1 MQVQTLTIPD
11 GVGSLPVSGVEAAG
25 FKAISWRGNDLLVQ
39 MQNGNVL
46 LFKGAHAT
54 RIAGKN
60 PLLVFDDLSISLN
73 HFSGP
78 APEALAPPNSS
89 ALTGNPLRDKAKKKP
104 SRPTR
109 AEKIALEAEN
119 ALWVSEAFEHI
130 AKENAIAATLVNP
143 VTDSTS
149 SIQTAISSTSTEL
162 TDSLDSK
169 DLSAPKAMADTP
181 VAQMVQVSEPL
192 PTSSVMASAGGNW
205 VFYALGAGVAG
216 AGLSG
221 KKNKPTNPDPVADNA
236 TPAAAN
242 RAPSG
247 SDKTLA
253 IAEDSSYTLLAS
265 DFGFIDAS
273 GDNNALKSITITAL
287 PAAGTL
293 QLNWV
298 NVITNQVIPVAAL
311 SGLQFKPASNANG
324 NAYSSIKFKLTDD
337 GGTVDGGADTSTEKT
352 LTFNVSSV
360 DDAPTAVG
368 TVPTQSG
375 QVASVFTTLNLS
387 PSFTDVDAG
396 NQFSYA
402 VTSGTLPVG
411 LALNQS
417 TGTISGTPTA
427 ASTAAVTVTATDS
440 GGLTAVQSFNF
451 NLLPVTITPPLALD
465 TAVPSW
471 ISSTDYAI
479 NTSGLSI
486 TNPSMGIASL
496 ISNDGLDTASG
507 LITPQIQASWLP
519 MTVNDT
525 QRPTGRSSAAALSL
539 SYAFQDTGALYQN
552 DLNDSNVEKSVQ
564 ANMSYTPLE
573 KAFVREVYA
582 NFASFAN
589 LVFTENTGANSQQY
603 ANAGGADIRLFKGT
617 FAEYGVTNSTLGFA
631 YQPGQYNSKTVDN
644 SGNFFLVTN
653 ALAYPKAN
661 AFGFAYGLEKQTV
674 THELGHALGLD
685 HPFANTALA
694 LEGWYGEVDPRTLAA
709 NRLAT
714 VTGGSYDTPLTDT
727 PQESLMSYYKPFE
740 AFIGISN
747 ALLPAQS
754 EVYTPWKA
762 GVYDIAAL
770 QHLYGANMSYN
781 TTDTVYSY
789 DGNIPV
795 FDTIWDARG
804 NDTLT
809 QLGNQAAVI
818 DLRGGDHMSRMGLFS
833 GAKYVFS
840 ETILETDLKG
850 TNTGRADITGMKAIY
865 TSGGVVNQVGYLSR
879 TNNNSEWTYLT
890 DPTMPT
896 GLAVELIATF
906 DFYDASGVM
915 VANDQTRT
923 IANLPKI
930 GVVDSS
936 MGFNVGIA
944 FGVVIENAVGG
955 DGNDVIW
962 GNAAANRMTT
972 GAGTDR
978 VKYDLG
984 GNINGD
990 TLTDFTNVD
999 LLDLSAL
1006 RLTTNQQT
1014 QINWDASSN
1023 RLTYIDPVQAA
1034 NSWSLTI
1041 NGSFSTAQ
1049 LVLA

>member
-1 MQVQTLTIPD
+1 
-11 GVGSLPVSGVEAAG
+11 
-25 FKAISWRGNDLLVQ
+25 
-39 MQNGNVL
+39 
-46 LFKGAHAT
+46 
-54 RIAGKN
+54 
-60 PLLVFDDLSISLN
+60 
-73 HFSGP
+73 
-78 APEALAPPNSS
+78 
-89 ALTGNPLRDKAKKKP
+89 
-104 SRPTR
+104 
-109 AEKIALEAEN
+109 
-119 ALWVSEAFEHI
+119 
-130 AKENAIAATLVNP
+130 
-143 VTDSTS
+143 
-149 SIQTAISSTSTEL
+149 
-162 TDSLDSK
+162 
-169 DLSAPKAMADTP
+169 
-181 VAQMVQVSEPL
+181 
-192 PTSSVMASAGGNW
+192 
-205 VFYALGAGVAG
+205 
-216 AGLSG
+216 
-221 KKNKPTNPDPVADNA
+221 
-236 TPAAAN
+236 
-242 RAPSG
+242 
-247 SDKTLA
+247 
-253 IAEDSSYTLLAS
+253 
-265 DFGFIDAS
+265 
-273 GDNNALKSITITAL
+273 
-287 PAAGTL
+287 
-293 QLNWV
+293 
-298 NVITNQVIPVAAL
+298 
-311 SGLQFKPASNANG
+311 
-324 NAYSSIKFKLTDD
+324 
-337 GGTVDGGADTSTEKT
+337 
-352 LTFNVSSV
+352 
-360 DDAPTAVG
+360 
-368 TVPTQSG
+368 
-375 QVASVFTTLNLS
+375 
-387 PSFTDVDAG
+387 
-396 NQFSYA
+396 
-402 VTSGTLPVG
+402 
-411 LALNQS
+411 
-417 TGTISGTPTA
+417 
-427 ASTAAVTVTATDS
+427 
-440 GGLTAVQSFNF
+440 
-451 NLLPVTITPPLALD
+451 
-465 TAVPSW
+465 
-471 ISSTDYAI
+471 
-479 NTSGLSI
+479 
-486 TNPSMGIASL
+486 
-496 ISNDGLDTASG
+496 
-507 LITPQIQASWLP
+507 

-589 LVFTENTGANSQQY
+589 LVFTENTGTNSQQY
-603 ANAGGADIRLFKGT
+603 ANAGGADMRLFKGT

-631 YQPGQYNSKTVDN
+631 YQPGQYDSKTVDN

-653 ALAYPKAN
+653 ALAYPTAN

-685 HPFANTALA
+685 HPFENTTLA
-694 LEGWYGEVDPRTLAA
+694 LEGWYGETKTTERAA
-709 NRLAT
+709 NRLGT

-795 FDTIWDARG
+795 FDTIWDAQG

-896 GLAVELIATF
+896 GVDVELIATY
-906 DFYDASGVM
+906 DVYDASE
-915 VANDQTRT
+915 AKLDSDRT
-923 IANLPKI
+923 VKVANLPGI
-930 GVVDSS
+930 GVVDDS
-936 MGFNVGIA
+936 MRFNIGIA
-944 FGVVIENAVGG
+944 HGVVIENAVGG
-955 DGNDVIW
+955 GGNDVIW
-962 GNAAANRMTT
+962 GNATANRITT

-984 GNINGD
+984 ANINGD
-990 TLTDFTNVD
+990 TLADFSNVD

-1006 RLTTNQQT
+1006 RLTPNQQT

-1023 RLTYIDPVQAA
+1023 RLTYIDPAQAA

>member
-1 MQVQTLTIPD
+1 
-11 GVGSLPVSGVEAAG
+11 
-25 FKAISWRGNDLLVQ
+25 
-39 MQNGNVL
+39 
-46 LFKGAHAT
+46 
-54 RIAGKN
+54 
-60 PLLVFDDLSISLN
+60 
-73 HFSGP
+73 
-78 APEALAPPNSS
+78 
-89 ALTGNPLRDKAKKKP
+89 
-104 SRPTR
+104 
-109 AEKIALEAEN
+109 
-119 ALWVSEAFEHI
+119 
-130 AKENAIAATLVNP
+130 
-143 VTDSTS
+143 
-149 SIQTAISSTSTEL
+149 
-162 TDSLDSK
+162 
-169 DLSAPKAMADTP
+169 
-181 VAQMVQVSEPL
+181 
-192 PTSSVMASAGGNW
+192 MASAGSNW
-205 VFYALGAGVAG
+205 VFYALGAGVGVAG
-216 AGLSG
+216 AALGG
-221 KKNKPTNPDPVADNA
+221 KKNKPINPDPVADNA
-236 TPAAAN
+236 APAAANNASVATNTAPKSVGTVAVQSGKVGSAFASLNLSPSFADVDAGNQFTYTVTSGSLPAGLTLNQSTGTITGSPTAASTATVTVTATDSGGLVTTQTVQFNIPALPN

-247 SDKTLA
+247 SDKTLE
-253 IAEDSSYTLLAS
+253 IAEDSSYNLRAS
-265 DFGFIDAS
+265 DFGFADAL
-273 GDNNALKSITITAL
+273 GGNNALKSITITAL

-293 QLNWV
+293 QLNRV
-298 NVITNQVIPVAAL
+298 DVSANQVIPVAAL

-337 GGTVDGGADTSTEKT
+337 GGTADSGADTSTEKT

-360 DDAPTAVG
+360 NDAPTAVG

-375 QVASVFTTLNLS
+375 QVGSVFTTLNLTN
-387 PSFTDVDAG
+387 SFADVDAG
-396 NQFSYA
+396 NQFAYA
-402 VTSGTLPVG
+402 VTSGTLPLG
-411 LALNQS
+411 LTLNQS

-427 ASTAAVTVTATDS
+427 ASTATVAVTAKDS
-440 GGLTAVQSFNF
+440 EGLTAVQSFNF

-471 ISSTDYAI
+471 IASTDYVI
-479 NTSGLSI
+479 NTTGLSI
-486 TNPSMGIASL
+486 TDPSMGIASL
-496 ISNDGLDTASG
+496 ISNDGLDTTSG

-519 MTVNDT
+519 MAPSDV

-539 SYAFQDTGALYQN
+539 SYAFQDPGARYL
-552 DLNDSNVEKSVQ
+552 DSSPTEKTVQ
-564 ANMSYTPLE
+564 AGMNYSVE
-573 KAFVREVYA
+573 EQAFVRDVFA
-582 NFASFAN
+582 NFASFSN
-589 LVFTENTGANSQQY
+589 VVFSENVSANSQQY
-603 ANAGGADIRLFKGT
+603 AAAGGADLRLFKGT
-617 FAEYGVTNSTLGFA
+617 VAEYGVTNSTLGFA
-631 YQPGQYNSKTVDN
+631 YQPGQYDSKTVDS
-644 SGNFFLVTN
+644 SGNFFLVTD

-674 THELGHALGLD
+674 THELGHAMGLD
-685 HPFANTALA
+685 HPFENTTLA
-694 LEGWYGEVDPRTLAA
+694 LEGWYGETNTTERAA
-709 NRLAT
+709 NRLGT
-714 VTGGSYDTPLTDT
+714 VSGGSYDTPLTDT

-740 AFIGISN
+740 SVGGISKS
-747 ALLPAQS
+747 LLLAQS
-754 EVYTPWKA
+754 EVFTPWKA

-781 TTDTVYSY
+781 NTDTTYSY
-789 DGNIPV
+789 NSNTPV
-795 FDTIWDARG
+795 FDTIWDALG

-896 GLAVELIATF
+896 GVDVELIATF
-906 DFYDASGVM
+906 DVYDVSEAKLDS
-915 VANDQTRT
+915 DRT
-923 IANLPKI
+923 VKVANLPGI
-930 GVVDSS
+930 GVVDDS
-936 MGFNVGIA
+936 MRFNIGIA
-944 FGVVIENAVGG
+944 HGVVIENAVGG
-955 DGNDVIW
+955 GGNDVIW
-962 GNAAANRMTT
+962 GNATANRITT

-984 GNINGD
+984 ANINGD
-990 TLTDFTNVD
+990 TLADFSNVD